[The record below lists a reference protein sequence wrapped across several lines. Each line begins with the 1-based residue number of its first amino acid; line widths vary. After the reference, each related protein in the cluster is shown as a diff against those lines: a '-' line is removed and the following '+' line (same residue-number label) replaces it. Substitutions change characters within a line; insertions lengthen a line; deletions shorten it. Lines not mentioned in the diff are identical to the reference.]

1 MKHWGPLI
9 TAAVV
14 VLGLVGFLVVNTA
27 GGLVVSK
34 EQQQAGAGA
43 VPPSTTALPTTS
55 APPTTEPPAG
65 PQFPAEAAYTGAA
78 EQSEGLS
85 IAIAVKGDEAAAYLC
100 DGAEIEAWLKGSVDG
115 GTANVTASDDSAF
128 LTATVL
134 EDGSIEGEGEVAG
147 QEFTFTLELA
157 EPPAGLFRGESGTLT
172 IGWIIRN
179 DGGQTGIATSP
190 DGSGPAPELD
200 PAQGGVEV
208 GGQQIDA
215 VPVTGDTEF

>member
-27 GGLVVSK
+27 GGLVVAK

-43 VPPSTTALPTTS
+43 VPPSTTAPPTTS
-55 APPTTEPPAG
+55 APPTTEEPES
-65 PQFPAEAAYTGAA
+65 QFPAEAAYTGVA

-85 IAIAVKGDEAAAYLC
+85 IAIAVKGDKAAAYLC
-100 DGAEIEAWLKGSVDG
+100 DGSEIEAWLKGSVDG
-115 GTANVTASDDSAF
+115 GTVNVTASDDSAF

-134 EDGSIEGEGEVAG
+134 EDGNLEGEGEVAG

-157 EPPAGLFRGESGTLT
+157 EPPAGVFRGDSGALT
-172 IGWIIRN
+172 IGWIILP
-179 DGGQTGIATSP
+179 DGSQVGIATSP

-200 PAQGGVEV
+200 PAQGSVEV

>member
-27 GGLVVSK
+27 GGLVVAK

-43 VPPSTTALPTTS
+43 VPPSTTAPPTTS
-55 APPTTEPPAG
+55 APPTTEEPES
-65 PQFPAEAAYTGAA
+65 QFPAEAAYTGTA

-85 IAIAVKGDEAAAYLC
+85 LAIAVKGDKAAAYLC
-100 DGAEIEAWLKGSVDG
+100 DGSEIEAWLKGSVNG
-115 GTANVTASDDSAF
+115 GTVNVTASDDSAF
-128 LTATVL
+128 LTATLL
-134 EDGSIEGEGEVAG
+134 EDGNLEGEGEVAG

-157 EPPAGLFRGESGTLT
+157 EPPAGVFRGESGTLT
-172 IGWIIRN
+172 IGWIILP
-179 DGGQTGIATSP
+179 DGSQVGIATSP
-190 DGSGPAPELD
+190 DGSGTAPELD
-200 PAQGGVEV
+200 PAQGSVEV
-208 GGQQIDA
+208 GGLQIDA

>member
-27 GGLVVSK
+27 GGLVVAK

-43 VPPSTTALPTTS
+43 LPPSTTTPTTT
-55 APPTTEPPAG
+55 APPTTEPAG
-65 PQFPAEAAYTGAA
+65 PQFPAEATYTGAA
-78 EQSEGLS
+78 EQSEGLA
-85 IAIAVKGDEAAAYLC
+85 IAIAVKGEDAAAYLC
-100 DGAEIEAWLKGSVDG
+100 DGSQIEAWLKGSVDG
-115 GTANVTASDDSAF
+115 GTVNVTASDDSAF

-134 EDGSIEGEGEVAG
+134 EDGSIEGEGEAAG
-147 QEFTFTLELA
+147 QEFTFTLDVT
-157 EPPAGLFRGESGTLT
+157 EPPAGLFRAESGTLT

-179 DGGQTGIATSP
+179 DDHPIGIATSP

-200 PAQGGVEV
+200 PEQLTVEV
-208 GGQQIDA
+208 GGQQIEA
-215 VPVTGDTEF
+215 IRVTGDTEF